1 MSSADNEAGGRPP
14 IIVNQADVPET
25 TRTIG
30 DHWGASYKTLTPS
43 MRARGGALGI
53 NMMRLP
59 SGHTTCPF
67 HHHRREDEAFYVLSP
82 VPNNQSGIDWRARGQ
97 AYFDTILD
105 FLDQNHLPG
114 LRDNLDV
121 QRFVTPDYFEHDL
134 RSVAG
139 AAFGPEPRLR
149 QSAFFRY
156 HNRSEDV
163 DGLYFVG
170 AGTHPGAGMP
180 GVLTSAK
187 VLERLIPAP
196 APGDALPLPKMAAP
210 RTTGAVAS

>member
-1 MSSADNEAGGRPP
+1 MEAQQ
-14 IIVNQADVPET
+14 V
-25 TRTIG
+25 
-30 DHWGASYKTLTPS
+30 L
-43 MRARGGALGI
+43 LG
-53 NMMRLP
+53 
-59 SGHTTCPF
+59 H
-67 HHHRREDEAFYVLSP
+67 
-82 VPNNQSGIDWRARGQ
+82 
-97 AYFDTILD
+97 
-105 FLDQNHLPG
+105 
-114 LRDNLDV
+114 
-121 QRFVTPDYFEHDL
+121 
-134 RSVAG
+134 G
-139 AAFGPEPRLR
+139 AAFGIEPRLS

-163 DGLYFVG
+163 GGLYFVG